1 MPVVDPL
8 PLPLSVCLLSVCR
21 GGLFLARQPLSFA
34 SQYMHSK
41 GICHADMSL
50 ENTLVNMER
59 TQAFIIDF
67 GMALQMPT
75 DDLGRRCDIYK

>member
-1 MPVVDPL
+1 
-8 PLPLSVCLLSVCR
+8 
-21 GGLFLARQPLSFA
+21 
-34 SQYMHSK
+34 MHSK

-50 ENTLVNMER
+50 ENTLVNVER

-75 DDLGRRCDIYK
+75 DGHGRR

>member
-1 MPVVDPL
+1 M
-8 PLPLSVCLLSVCR
+8 
-21 GGLFLARQPLSFA
+21 AW
-34 SQYMHSK
+34 QYMHSK

-50 ENTLVNMER
+50 ENTLVNSEH

-75 DDLGRRCDIYK
+75 DGQGRRCAAAFALT

>member
-1 MPVVDPL
+1 
-8 PLPLSVCLLSVCR
+8 
-21 GGLFLARQPLSFA
+21 
-34 SQYMHSK
+34 
-41 GICHADMSL
+41 MSL

-75 DDLGRRCDIYK
+75 DAHGQRCDNSVDTFIPIPLLLYCRRHGTPVCI